1 MLLDLL
7 SSDNYGTYNVKV
19 AQIMGLHTA
28 IYLAEI
34 ININRKAINKEKIDN
49 NCFTI
54 NRQYIENRTTIDT
67 EEQLKIDKK
76 LSEVGILGMNVDNP
90 DQVYIDV
97 NALTNMIAAGDA
109 KLLERVSRITKLK
122 YVGDMR
128 VGKMTQRQRDAAN
141 CKTAISTT
149 NGELLDAL
157 SGWVDAVF
165 ARPNGFLSKRA
176 VTIFQN
182 ELYKYTNGDLDLALK
197 LVDIATVGGY
207 RDFQWAKE
215 EFESRFA
222 DTFRRQYSQV
232 APVKRKTVDST
243 GEVF

>member
-122 YVGDMR
+122 DVGDMR

-197 LVDIATVGGY
+197 LVDTVAGY
-207 RDFQWAKE
+207 RVFQWAKE
-215 EFESRFA
+215 EFES
-222 DTFRRQYSQV
+222 
-232 APVKRKTVDST
+232 
-243 GEVF
+243 

>member
-109 KLLERVSRITKLK
+109 KL
-122 YVGDMR
+122 
-128 VGKMTQRQRDAAN
+128 
-141 CKTAISTT
+141 
-149 NGELLDAL
+149 
-157 SGWVDAVF
+157 
-165 ARPNGFLSKRA
+165 
-176 VTIFQN
+176 
-182 ELYKYTNGDLDLALK
+182 
-197 LVDIATVGGY
+197 
-207 RDFQWAKE
+207 
-215 EFESRFA
+215 
-222 DTFRRQYSQV
+222 
-232 APVKRKTVDST
+232 
-243 GEVF
+243 